1 MPRVKKNAT
10 ATVSLEKQIK
20 SAEKK
25 VALYEGKLKDAKAV
39 LAALQKEKAIQADME
54 RLAKVLV
61 EKGVSVDEAI
71 KLVEEQ

>member
-1 MPRVKKNAT
+1 MPRAKKSTAT
-10 ATVSLEKQIK
+10 TVSLDKQIK

-25 VALYEGKLKDAKAV
+25 VSLYQGKLK
-39 LAALQKEKAIQADME
+39 AAEADLEKLQKEKALQADMA

-61 EKGVSVDEAI
+61 AKGVSVDEAI